1 MAINYKL
8 VTATS
13 DASSPDTVF
22 TATAVATH
30 VKSIRIANES
40 GGALTYH
47 LAVYDHSTSTEVL
60 LTVPATS
67 LPDDDVDLMVE
78 PINLQNNDYIKL
90 YSSGAGVKV
99 ALTLAENTDVAGATT
114 SDDLAE
120 GTTNLYL
127 TSAER
132 SKLSGIATGAEVNQN
147 AFSNIAVA
155 GQTTVAADA
164 KTDTFTLVAG
174 TGVTITTDAN
184 TDSIT
189 ITNSAT
195 APNSF
200 ETLAV
205 AGQTSIVADSS
216 TDTLTIAAGTGI
228 TLTTDA
234 TTDTLTITN
243 SATGANAFGNVAV
256 SGQTTVAADSTND
269 TLTLAAASSNIV
281 LTTDA
286 NTDTV
291 TVGLGTDLVL
301 GSVTATGNL
310 ATLAD
315 VSCVGITSSGTA
327 NLTTAVVSTS
337 LTVSGNINFTGGGT
351 STIGPDNSLPTDP
364 SDLLIRSNGN
374 VDVVLD
380 YDDDESAQAFRV
392 KDGDNNIMFSVDEDG
407 ISVANGTAS
416 TGAVIRLGEATANG
430 SNYVAIQAPASLA
443 ANVTYT
449 LPTADGTSG
458 QVLTTNGSGTL
469 SWATDATGGGGSSY
483 STVRTQSG
491 TSYTLV
497 LGDAGDYI
505 QTTSTT
511 AVTITVPTQATVTW
525 AADTEIYFEQN
536 NTGQITIAGA
546 VGVTINSSETLK
558 SFARY
563 SVIALKRVAENVW
576 TLTGERAL
584 V

>member
-147 AFSNIAVA
+147 AFSNIAVS
-155 GQTTVAADA
+155 GQTTVAADG

-189 ITNSAT
+189 IANSAT

-243 SATGANAFGNVAV
+243 SATGGNAFGNVAV

-269 TLTLAAASSNIV
+269 TLTLAAANTNVV
-281 LTTDA
+281 LTTDST
-286 NTDTV
+286 TDTV
-291 TVGLGTDLVL
+291 TIGLGTDLVV
-301 GSVTATGNL
+301 GSVTATTGNL

-315 VSCVGITSSGTA
+315 VSCVGITSSGTS

-351 STIGPDNSLPTDP
+351 TTLGPNNALPTDP
-364 SDLLIRSNGN
+364 SDFLIRSNGN
-374 VDVVLD
+374 VDIVLD
-380 YDDDESAQAFRV
+380 YDDDESSQAFRV
-392 KDGDNNIMFSVDEDG
+392 KDGDNNTMFSVDEDG

-430 SNYVAIQAPASLA
+430 SNYVGIQAPASLA

-469 SWATDATGGGGSSY
+469 SWATDATGGGASY
-483 STVRTQSG
+483 SAVRTQSG

-511 AVTITVPTQATVTW
+511 AVTITVPAQSSVTW

-563 SVIALKRVAENVW
+563 SVIALKRVASDVW

>member
-47 LAVYDHSTSTEVL
+47 LAVYDNSASIEVP

-67 LPDDDVDLMVE
+67 LPDDDVDVMVE
-78 PINLQNNDYIKL
+78 PINLQNGDYIKL

-132 SKLSGIATGAEVNQN
+132 TKLSGIATGAEVNQN
-147 AFSNIAVA
+147 AFSNVAVS

-164 KTDTFTLVAG
+164 KTDTLTLVAG
-174 TGVTITTDAN
+174 TGVTITTDAT
-184 TDSIT
+184 TDSI
-189 ITNSAT
+189 
-195 APNSF
+195 
-200 ETLAV
+200 
-205 AGQTSIVADSS
+205 
-216 TDTLTIAAGTGI
+216 
-228 TLTTDA
+228 
-234 TTDTLTITN
+234 TITN

-286 NTDTV
+286 STDTV
-291 TVGLGTDLVL
+291 TIGLASIPSVDGIFLGTSGILSSSGDISI
-301 GSVTATGNL
+301 GTG
-310 ATLAD
+310 D
-315 VSCVGITSSGTA
+315 VSCANVTSSGTS
-327 NLTTAVVSTS
+327 NLSTVVVSTA
-337 LTVSGNINFTGGGT
+337 LTVSGNISFTGAGT
-351 STIGPDNSLPTDP
+351 TTLGPDNTLPTDP
-364 SDLLIRSNGN
+364 SDFLIRSNGN

-380 YDDDESAQAFRV
+380 YDDDESSQAFRV
-392 KDGDNNIMFSVDEDG
+392 KDGDGNTMFSVDEDG
-407 ISVANGTAS
+407 ISVANGTSS

-483 STVRTQSG
+483 SAVRTQSG

-511 AVTITVPTQATVTW
+511 AVTITVPAQSSVTW